1 MERGW
6 KNGTNT
12 TTTLYKTAMCTGL
25 YGQDGQNL
33 LCFCQKNLF

>member
-25 YGQDGQNL
+25 KMAKT
-33 LCFCQKNLF
+33 CFAIVKKNLF